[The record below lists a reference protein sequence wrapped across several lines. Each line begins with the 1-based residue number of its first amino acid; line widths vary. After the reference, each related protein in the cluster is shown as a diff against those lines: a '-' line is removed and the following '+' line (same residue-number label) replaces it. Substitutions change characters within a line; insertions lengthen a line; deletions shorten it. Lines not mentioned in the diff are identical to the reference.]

1 MGELRVQRLKTHKGK
16 ILIHKVP
23 YQPRGH
29 GGLVTFYKN
38 IWVDVQ
44 QLKKYKVFR
53 EFRVELMN
61 IEVEYGKKV
70 ENNNTSNTISGV
82 LSEEANGLN
91 MV

>member
-1 MGELRVQRLKTHKGK
+1 M
-16 ILIHKVP
+16 
-23 YQPRGH
+23 
-29 GGLVTFYKN
+29 
-38 IWVDVQ
+38 DVQ